1 MDINKT
7 RLAAAE
13 LKRDIASM
21 QKRLSKIEKDIAV
34 HQCPFSVGDM
44 ITRGHNVAQVVNI
57 VPSIFPI
64 GYEMILR
71 PIRADGHAGRYTHRD
86 TGHGYSIA
94 T

>member
-1 MDINKT
+1 MDIDKK
-7 RLAAAE
+7 RCEIAE
-13 LKRDIASM
+13 LKRDIALR
-21 QKRLSKIEKDIAV
+21 QKRLAKIEKEIAN
-34 HQCPFSVGDM
+34 HLCPFSVGDM
-44 ITRGHNVAQVVNI
+44 ITRGHGVNQVVNI

-71 PIRADGHAGRYTHRD
+71 PIRSDGHAGRYTHKD